1 METTRLWLV
10 RHGHAAHG
18 WGDDPDPGLD
28 ALGRAQAVGVA
39 DLLAGGADGRP
50 GSAASPVA
58 VLSSPLRRARE
69 TAAPLAARWATPV
82 VVTPA
87 VSEIPAPSPV
97 LADRAGW
104 LDGVLASRWSELEAP
119 LPEWREDVLRW
130 VRTPR
135 PPAVVFTH
143 FVFVNV
149 VVGAATGDDRVVCE
163 LVANG
168 SVTAVVVHST
178 GVIELSAR

>member
-1 METTRLWLV
+1 MEATRLWLV

-28 ALGRAQAVGVA
+28 ALGHAQAVAAA

-50 GSAASPVA
+50 GLVTSPVP
-58 VLSSPLRRARE
+58 VLSSPLCRARE
-69 TAAPLAARWATPV
+69 TAAPLAARWATPA

-104 LDGVLASRWSELEAP
+104 LDGVLASRWSELD
-119 LPEWREDVLRW
+119 LRLREWRDVVLRW

-149 VVGAATGDDRVVCE
+149 VVGAATGDDRVVSE

-168 SVTAVVVHST
+168 SVTGIVVRAD
-178 GVIELSAR
+178 GRIELSER